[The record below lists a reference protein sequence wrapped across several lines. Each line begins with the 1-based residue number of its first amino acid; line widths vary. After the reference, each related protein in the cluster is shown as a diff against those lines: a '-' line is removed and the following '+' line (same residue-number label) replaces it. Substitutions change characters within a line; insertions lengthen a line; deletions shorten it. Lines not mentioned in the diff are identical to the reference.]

1 MTGEQQLAAFRQWAL
16 TVLDLLGA
24 EADRQAAYLQASQV
38 GAEEILLQFDDVL
51 HVARARV
58 GDRSLSHQE
67 YRLLQSVGE
76 YADSVNAG
84 SELMWADAALGEA
97 VEWREL
103 RAAAKAAKAS
113 LESSWSQGDDSPEL
127 SIGDSY

>member
-24 EADRQAAYLQASQV
+24 EADRQAAYLQASKV
-38 GAEEILLQFDDVL
+38 GADEILLQFDDVL

-58 GDRSLSHQE
+58 GDRSLSREE
-67 YRLLQSVGE
+67 YHLLQSVSE

-84 SELMWADAALGEA
+84 SELIWAEAALGEA

-113 LESSWSQGDDSPEL
+113 LESSWSQGDDSLDL